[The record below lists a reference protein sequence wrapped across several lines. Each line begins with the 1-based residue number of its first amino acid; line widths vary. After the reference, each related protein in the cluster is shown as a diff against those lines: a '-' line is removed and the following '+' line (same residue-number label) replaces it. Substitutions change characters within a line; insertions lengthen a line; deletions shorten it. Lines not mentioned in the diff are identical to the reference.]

1 MIFQWINGDLSTLNL
16 IYILISLIIGLTIHE
31 FSHGFVAYK
40 LGDDTAK
47 SQGRLSV
54 NPLHHIDPFGFIAIM
69 LVGFGWAKPVMM
81 NPYKFK
87 HLRDGIMLT
96 ALAGPLSNF
105 LLAILGSLLL
115 NFNIPEPI
123 NTFVQYFIML
133 NLILATFNILPIPPL
148 DGFKVLCRVL
158 PDSLFYKVEE
168 FERKY
173 GFILLLVLLITGV
186 LSALWY
192 PIYNLF
198 SILLQYVANIF

>member
-81 NPYKFK
+81 NPYKF
-87 HLRDGIMLT
+87 
-96 ALAGPLSNF
+96 
-105 LLAILGSLLL
+105 
-115 NFNIPEPI
+115 
-123 NTFVQYFIML
+123 
-133 NLILATFNILPIPPL
+133 
-148 DGFKVLCRVL
+148 
-158 PDSLFYKVEE
+158 
-168 FERKY
+168 
-173 GFILLLVLLITGV
+173 
-186 LSALWY
+186 
-192 PIYNLF
+192 
-198 SILLQYVANIF
+198 IFHHFPFHII

>member
-69 LVGFGWAKPVMM
+69 LVGLGWAKPVMM

-158 PDSLFYKVEE
+158 PDSWFYKVDE